1 MLLRSSSTPILGSL
15 LSSSQFF
22 SEIPINAFQHHPS
35 SLERTTSSPSFL
47 RAISCRISPISDPSD
62 LDPSTAIR
70 RTRSEGNINGLLH
83 QKSPKPPS
91 STGNSFLEQAP
102 KTEEDQM
109 GHDKQPNE
117 ADVSFLSE
125 KQIPSVDKNAGQR
138 VHWAPQPLF
147 LARGLGID
155 RLGSGFLNLSGNG
168 SDFVGTDGQDGI
180 HTVKTKYGGEGN
192 QIEAYY
198 KRMVEDN
205 PTNPM
210 ILRNYAQFLYQCKG
224 DLHRA
229 EEYYSR
235 AILVDPGDAD
245 TVSQYGKLVWELHH
259 DYDRASSYLERA
271 ANLDQTNSFVQ
282 AAYASF
288 LWETCEEE
296 AGEENKP
303 QEINGMPLQFGP
315 LTSAST

>member
-1 MLLRSSSTPILGSL
+1 MI
-15 LSSSQFF
+15 
-22 SEIPINAFQHHPS
+22 
-35 SLERTTSSPSFL
+35 
-47 RAISCRISPISDPSD
+47 
-62 LDPSTAIR
+62 
-70 RTRSEGNINGLLH
+70 
-83 QKSPKPPS
+83 
-91 STGNSFLEQAP
+91 
-102 KTEEDQM
+102 
-109 GHDKQPNE
+109 
-117 ADVSFLSE
+117 DV
-125 KQIPSVDKNAGQR
+125 I
-138 VHWAPQPLF
+138 
-147 LARGLGID
+147 
-155 RLGSGFLNLSGNG
+155 
-168 SDFVGTDGQDGI
+168 
-180 HTVKTKYGGEGN
+180 
-192 QIEAYY
+192 
-198 KRMVEDN
+198 
-205 PTNPM
+205 
-210 ILRNYAQFLYQCKG
+210 QCKG

-271 ANLDQTNSFVQ
+271 ANLDQTNRQVLNIHPISLFAFPTTSFVHLFTLIHFHFDSFVQ